1 MTVNELKAMIKL
13 NCGDAIIVTKDD
25 ERVEYNGTE
34 VVKVLR
40 GLGDWDGYVQYEIQI

>member
-13 NCGDAIIVTKDD
+13 NRGDAIIVTKD
-25 ERVEYNGTE
+25 ERVEYDGTE
-34 VVKVLR
+34 VVKALR

>member
-13 NCGDAIIVTKDD
+13 NRGDAIIVTKDD
-25 ERVEYNGTE
+25 ERVEYTGTE